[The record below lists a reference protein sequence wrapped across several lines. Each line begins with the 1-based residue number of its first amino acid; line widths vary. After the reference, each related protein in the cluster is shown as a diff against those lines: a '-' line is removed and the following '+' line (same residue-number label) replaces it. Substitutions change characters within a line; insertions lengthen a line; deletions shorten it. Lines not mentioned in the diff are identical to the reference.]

1 VTTVGIEP
9 CNLCLTVWVFT
20 ITPQIPYELL
30 RKLKLFKQKNILCKN
45 LSSICIL
52 IDFFYLVPIL
62 NEKNKKYVLFESLF
76 TDVSNLFIHIIIIII
91 IIIIMT
97 SAKGKVHNLDQ

>member
-20 ITPQIPYELL
+20 ITPQLPYECL
-30 RKLKLFKQKNILCKN
+30 RKLKLFKQKSILCKN
-45 LSSICIL
+45 LSI
-52 IDFFYLVPIL
+52 FFYLVPIL